1 MAAPAKQRKLSKV
14 GFKLS
19 LSTAAGALVVLAAG
33 HLAGLTGSLAGL
45 LICVVLIGL
54 VAYAASD
61 WHVRRRLDLARLSL
75 KRVRKLRFDHLS
87 TLELPKGDEFN
98 ALLWQVYR
106 TGQVMEKEIAALK
119 KMETYRRD
127 YLGNV
132 SHELKT
138 PVFAIKGFAETL
150 LDGALDDE
158 LVRERFVRNI
168 LRNTGRLQMLTR
180 DLTELTKIETGEL
193 KMERAPFDV
202 EAMAREVIEALE
214 PIARAKGVE
223 IGLRSSGEIL
233 PVLGDA
239 ARIGQVLTNLVE
251 NGVKYNAPG
260 GFVDVVLRVLPR
272 GGLKVTVADN
282 GIGIASHDI
291 ARITERFFRVDKSRS
306 RDAGGT
312 GLGLAIVKHIL
323 AAHDACLQIE
333 STPGKG
339 SSFGFVLPVAPAH
352 LLASLAAVKA
362 ERTTVGAP
370 TG

>member
-1 MAAPAKQRKLSKV
+1 MAAAKKRRKPSKV
-14 GFKLS
+14 GLKLG
-19 LSTAAGALVVLAAG
+19 LSTAAGALVVLLIG
-33 HLAGLTGSLAGL
+33 YLTGLTDSLIGL
-45 LICVVLIGL
+45 LVCVVLIGL
-54 VAYAASD
+54 VAYSASD

-138 PVFAIKGFAETL
+138 PVFAIRGFAETL

-158 LVRERFVRNI
+158 EVRERFVQKI
-168 LRNTGRLQMLTR
+168 LRNTTRLQMLTR

-193 KMERAPFDV
+193 KMERKAFDV
-202 EAMAREVIEALE
+202 LAVAREVIETIE
-214 PIARAKGVE
+214 SIAEAKGVE
-223 IGLRSSGEIL
+223 VSLRARADVPL
-233 PVLGDA
+233 VVGDA
-239 ARIGQVLTNLVE
+239 SRIGQVMTNLVE
-251 NGVKYNAPG
+251 NGVKYNTQG
-260 GFVDVVLRVLPR
+260 GFVDVVLRVLPK

-282 GIGIASHDI
+282 GIGVAPQDI
-291 ARITERFFRVDKSRS
+291 TRITERFFRADKSRS

-323 AAHDACLQIE
+323 AAHNTTLQIE
-333 STPGKG
+333 STLGKG
-339 SSFGFVLPVAPAH
+339 SSFGFTLPVAPH
-352 LLASLAAVKA
+352 PQTLVVERMPEA
-362 ERTTVGAP
+362 EQVEA
-370 TG
+370 